1 MVKQSRQDTAMSTI
15 HEVAE
20 LKPATAKRQVYSPF
34 ENYWNAFLE
43 WRKRNKL
50 RTQLCHLTDSELA
63 DIGIARS
70 DIDYVAS
77 HRDIDPGSMLSAG

>member
-1 MVKQSRQDTAMSTI
+1 MSTI
-15 HEVAE
+15 HGATE
-20 LKPATAKRQVYSPF
+20 LRPATAKRQVYSPF

-43 WRKRNKL
+43 WCRRDRL

-63 DIGIARS
+63 DIGITRG

-77 HRDIDPGSMLSAG
+77 HRDIDPRSILSAG